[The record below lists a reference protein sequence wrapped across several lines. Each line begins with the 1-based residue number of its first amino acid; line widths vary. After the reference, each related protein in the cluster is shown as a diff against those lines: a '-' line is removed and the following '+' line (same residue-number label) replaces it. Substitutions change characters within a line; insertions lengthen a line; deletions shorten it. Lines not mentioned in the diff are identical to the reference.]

1 MPKPKLDL
9 RPKSLDLE
17 LYAGDG
23 ATIQLSVIDNQ
34 SRPIP
39 VDGVVTAQIRVN
51 RLDADSLVSFDAN
64 LTQAQEGI
72 VLVSLTGEKTASLI
86 TDEPLFRGVWDVQ
99 WLAPDTEPI
108 TLIQGRVNCYADV
121 TR

>member
-39 VDGVVTAQIRVN
+39 VDGEVTAQIRVN
-51 RLDADSLVSFDAN
+51 RLDTDSLVEFDAN
-64 LTQAQEGI
+64 LTQAQSGI